1 MLEKPRSF
9 LSEHDDGSRP
19 MAIRDVITWILL
31 RVSIVIDQY
40 YVDPTSRI
48 TYYGVLLFAVP
59 ICRNLPKRNV
69 LAPPRPLFASFV
81 RTHSLRPDWQPLS
94 MLWTRDG
101 HDSDRIERQTY
112 SGRFSTIHTS
122 SLHLSFTV
130 YGLFRKL

>member
-48 TYYGVLLFAVP
+48 TYYGMLLFAVRK
-59 ICRNLPKRNV
+59 CSSSRSS
-69 LAPPRPLFASFV
+69 AAS
-81 RTHSLRPDWQPLS
+81 LL
-94 MLWTRDG
+94 
-101 HDSDRIERQTY
+101 Y
-112 SGRFSTIHTS
+112 
-122 SLHLSFTV
+122 
-130 YGLFRKL
+130 